1 MSKIGKPK
9 ETESRFVFAKD
20 SVAGMKGFRMT
31 AKGNKVS
38 FSGDENVLRLWC

>member
-20 SVAGMKGFRMT
+20 SVAGMKGLRMT
-31 AKGNKVS
+31 AKGNKAS
-38 FSGDENVLRLWC
+38 FFLYTYFILF

>member
-20 SVAGMKGFRMT
+20 SVAGMKGLRMT
-31 AKGNKVS
+31 AKGNKAS
-38 FSGDENVLRLWC
+38 FYIHIYFYKS

>member
-38 FSGDENVLRLWC
+38 FSGNENILRLWR